1 MATKLDMD
9 MLKQRKTAIDTNIK
23 NSDKP
28 TITANAI
35 DTETNTA
42 LRIKNKRQINY
53 YIFFDDYFR
62 FKDIAYTQRLTVAE
76 LFEAIVNGVKENIDN
91 DTVEMS
97 KAFTTLKDMLEKE
110 KQCIRQSLLIN
121 LKDYDDFV
129 ALKEKHNL
137 EFFEVFNLGLTIYA
151 AKNLNNVNLIP
162 DPRRKDYSD
171 FTASDLHSIQ
181 KRKRH
186 IKIQN
191 VQNKPLF

>member
-1 MATKLDMD
+1 MAKLDLD
-9 MLKQRKTAIDTNIK
+9 LLKTRKAAINHSIK
-23 NSDKP
+23 NDNKP
-28 TITANAI
+28 TITAAAI

-76 LFEAIVNGVKENIDN
+76 LFEAIVTGVKENIDN
-91 DTVEMS
+91 DTVEMA
-97 KAFTTLKDMLEKE
+97 KAFTTLKKLLEAD

-121 LKDYDDFV
+121 LKDYDDFI

-137 EFFEVFNLGLTIYA
+137 EFFKVFNLGLSIYA
-151 AKNLNNVNLIP
+151 AKNLNNVKLIS
-162 DPRRKDYSD
+162 DPRRKDKTD

-191 VQNKPLF
+191 AQNKPLF

>member
-1 MATKLDMD
+1 MAKLDLD
-9 MLKQRKTAIDTNIK
+9 MLKQRKTAIDTTIK

-28 TITANAI
+28 TITAAAI

-62 FKDIAYTQRLTVAE
+62 FKDIAYTQRLTVSE
-76 LFEAIVNGVKENIDN
+76 LFNAIVSDVKETIDN
-91 DTVEMS
+91 DTVEMA

-110 KQCIRQSLLIN
+110 KQCIRQSLLVN
-121 LKDYDDFV
+121 LSDYNDFV

-162 DPRRKDYSD
+162 DPRRKDKSD

-191 VQNKPLF
+191 AQNKPLF

>member
-9 MLKQRKTAIDTNIK
+9 MLKQRKTAIDTTIK

-28 TITANAI
+28 IITANAI

-53 YIFFDDYFR
+53 YIFLDDYFR

-76 LFEAIVNGVKENIDN
+76 LFEAIVTGVKENIDN
-91 DTVEMS
+91 DTEVTA
-97 KAFTTLKDMLEKE
+97 KAFTTLKNMLEAEKE
-110 KQCIRQSLLIN
+110 CIRQSLLIN

-137 EFFEVFNLGLTIYA
+137 EFFEVFNLGLSIYEY
-151 AKNLNNVNLIP
+151 KNLNNVNLIP
-162 DPRRKDYSD
+162 DPRRKDKTN

-191 VQNKPLF
+191 AQNKPLF

>member
-1 MATKLDMD
+1 MAKLDLD
-9 MLKQRKTAIDTNIK
+9 MLKQRKTTIDTNIK

-28 TITANAI
+28 TITTNAI

-53 YIFFDDYFR
+53 YIFLDDYFK
-62 FKDIAYTQRLTVAE
+62 FKDIAYTQRLTVSE
-76 LFEAIVNGVKENIDN
+76 LFNAIVSGVKETIDS
-91 DTVEMS
+91 DTVEAN
-97 KAFTTLKDMLEKE
+97 KAFTTLKNMLEAEKE
-110 KQCIRQSLLIN
+110 CIRQSLLIN

-137 EFFEVFNLGLTIYA
+137 EFFEVFNLGLSIYEY
-151 AKNLNNVNLIP
+151 KNLNNVKLIS
-162 DPRRKDYSD
+162 DPRRKDKSD

-191 VQNKPLF
+191 AQNKPLF

>member
-1 MATKLDMD
+1 MAKLDLD
-9 MLKQRKTAIDTNIK
+9 MLKQRKTTIDTNIK

-28 TITANAI
+28 TITTNAI

-42 LRIKNKRQINY
+42 LRIRNKRQINY

-76 LFEAIVNGVKENIDN
+76 LFEAIVTGVKENIDN
-91 DTVEMS
+91 DTIEMS

-151 AKNLNNVNLIP
+151 TKNLNNVNLIP
-162 DPRRKDYSD
+162 DPRRKDKTD
-171 FTASDLHSIQ
+171 FTASDLHDIQ

-186 IKIQN
+186 IKILN
-191 VQNKPLF
+191 VQNKPFF

>member
-1 MATKLDMD
+1 MAKLDLD
-9 MLKQRKTAIDTNIK
+9 MLKQRKTAIDTTIK

-76 LFEAIVNGVKENIDN
+76 LFNAIVTGVKENIDN
-91 DTVEMS
+91 DTIEIS
-97 KAFTTLKDMLEKE
+97 KAFTTLKNMLEAEKE
-110 KQCIRQSLLIN
+110 CIRQSLLIN

-137 EFFEVFNLGLTIYA
+137 EFFEVFNLGLSIYEY
-151 AKNLNNVNLIP
+151 KNLNNVNLIP
-162 DPRRKDYSD
+162 DPRRKDLSD
-171 FTASDLHSIQ
+171 FTSADLHSIQ
-181 KRKRH
+181 KQKRK
-186 IKIQN
+186 IKILN
-191 VQNKPLF
+191 VQNKPFF

>member
-1 MATKLDMD
+1 MAKLDMD
-9 MLKQRKTAIDTNIK
+9 LLKNRKAAINHNIK
-23 NSDKP
+23 NDNKP
-28 TITANAI
+28 TITAAAI

-53 YIFFDDYFR
+53 YIFLDDYFR
-62 FKDIAYTQRLTVAE
+62 FKDIAYTQRLTVSE
-76 LFEAIVNGVKENIDN
+76 LFNTIISGVKKNIDN
-91 DTVEMS
+91 DTVEMA

-121 LKDYDDFV
+121 LSDYNDFV

-162 DPRRKDYSD
+162 DPRRKDKSD
-171 FTASDLHSIQ
+171 FKSYDLHSIQ

-191 VQNKPLF
+191 AQNKPLF

>member
-1 MATKLDMD
+1 MAKLDMNL
-9 MLKQRKTAIDTNIK
+9 LKNRKAAINNSIK
-23 NSDKP
+23 NDNKP
-28 TITANAI
+28 TITATSI
-35 DTETNTA
+35 DTETNTS
-42 LRIKNKRQINY
+42 LRIRNKRQINY

-76 LFEAIVNGVKENIDN
+76 LFKAIVSGVKENIDN
-91 DTVEMS
+91 DTVEMA
-97 KAFTTLKDMLEKE
+97 KAFTTLKNMLETE

-151 AKNLNNVNLIP
+151 AKNLNNVNLIS
-162 DPRRKDYSD
+162 DPRRKDKTD

-191 VQNKPLF
+191 AQNKPLF

>member
-1 MATKLDMD
+1 MAKLDID
-9 MLKQRKTAIDTNIK
+9 MLKQRKTAIDITIK

-28 TITANAI
+28 IITANAI
-35 DTETNTA
+35 DTETNTS

-53 YIFFDDYFR
+53 YIFLDDYFR

-76 LFEAIVNGVKENIDN
+76 LFEAIVTGVKENIDN
-91 DTVEMS
+91 DTIEMS
-97 KAFTTLKDMLEKE
+97 KAFTTLKKLLEAD

-137 EFFEVFNLGLTIYA
+137 EFFEVFNLGLSIYEY
-151 AKNLNNVNLIP
+151 KNLNNVNLIP
-162 DPRRKDYSD
+162 DPRRKDKTD

-186 IKIQN
+186 IN
-191 VQNKPLF
+191 VQNKPFF

>member
-1 MATKLDMD
+1 MAKLDLD
-9 MLKQRKTAIDTNIK
+9 MLKQRKTAIDTTIK

-76 LFEAIVNGVKENIDN
+76 LFEVIVTGVKENIDN

-97 KAFTTLKDMLEKE
+97 KAFTTLKNMLEAEKE
-110 KQCIRQSLLIN
+110 CIRQSLLIN

-137 EFFEVFNLGLTIYA
+137 EFFEVFNLGLNIYEY
-151 AKNLNNVNLIP
+151 KNLNNVKVIS
-162 DPRRKDYSD
+162 DPRRKDKTD

>member
-1 MATKLDMD
+1 MAKLDLD
-9 MLKQRKTAIDTNIK
+9 MLKQRKTTIDTNIK

-28 TITANAI
+28 TITTNAI

-62 FKDIAYTQRLTVAE
+62 FKDIAYTQRLTVSE
-76 LFEAIVNGVKENIDN
+76 LFKAIVTGVKENIDN
-91 DTVEMS
+91 DTIEMS
-97 KAFTTLKDMLEKE
+97 KAFTTLKNMLEAEKE
-110 KQCIRQSLLIN
+110 CIRQSLLIN

-151 AKNLNNVNLIP
+151 TKNLNNVNLIP
-162 DPRRKDYSD
+162 DPRRKDKSD
-171 FTASDLHSIQ
+171 FTASDLHDIQ

-186 IKIQN
+186 IKILN
-191 VQNKPLF
+191 VQNKPFF

>member
-1 MATKLDMD
+1 MAKLDMD
-9 MLKQRKTAIDTNIK
+9 LLKNRKAAINHNIKNDNKPIVTAAAIDT
-23 NSDKP
+23 D
-28 TITANAI
+28 
-35 DTETNTA
+35 TNTA

-53 YIFFDDYFR
+53 YIFIDDYFR

-76 LFEAIVNGVKENIDN
+76 LFEAIVSGVKDSIDN
-91 DTVEMS
+91 DTVEMA
-97 KAFTTLKDMLEKE
+97 KAFTTLKKSLEDE

-151 AKNLNNVNLIP
+151 AKYLNNVNLIS
-162 DPRRKDYSD
+162 DPRRKDKSD

-181 KRKRH
+181 NHKRKV
-186 IKIQN
+186 KILN
-191 VQNKPLF
+191 VQNKPFF

>member
-1 MATKLDMD
+1 MAKLDLD
-9 MLKQRKTAIDTNIK
+9 MLKQRKTTIDTNIK

-28 TITANAI
+28 TITTNAI

-53 YIFFDDYFR
+53 YIFLDDYFR
-62 FKDIAYTQRLTVAE
+62 FKDIAYTQRLTVSE
-76 LFEAIVNGVKENIDN
+76 LFKAIVSGVKDSIDN

-97 KAFTTLKDMLEKE
+97 KAFTTLKDMLESE

-121 LKDYDDFV
+121 LSDYNDFV

-151 AKNLNNVNLIP
+151 AKYLNNVNLIP
-162 DPRRKDYSD
+162 DPRRKDKSD
-171 FTASDLHSIQ
+171 FTASDLHDIQ

-186 IKIQN
+186 IKILN
-191 VQNKPLF
+191 VQNKPFF

>member
-1 MATKLDMD
+1 MAKLDMD
-9 MLKQRKTAIDTNIK
+9 MLKQRKTAIDTTIK

-28 TITANAI
+28 IITANAI

-76 LFEAIVNGVKENIDN
+76 LFEAIVSGVKENIDN
-91 DTVEMS
+91 DTVEMG
-97 KAFTTLKDMLEKE
+97 KAFTTLKKLLEAD

-162 DPRRKDYSD
+162 DPRRKDKSD

-181 KRKRH
+181 KRKRY

-191 VQNKPLF
+191 AQNKPLF

>member
-1 MATKLDMD
+1 MAKLDMD
-9 MLKQRKTAIDTNIK
+9 LLKNRKAAINNSIK
-23 NSDKP
+23 NDNKP
-28 TITANAI
+28 TITVAAI
-35 DTETNTA
+35 DTEINTA

-76 LFEAIVNGVKENIDN
+76 LFNTIVSGVKENIDN

-97 KAFTTLKDMLEKE
+97 KAFTTLKKSLEDE

-137 EFFEVFNLGLTIYA
+137 EFFEVFNLGLSIYEY
-151 AKNLNNVNLIP
+151 KNLNNVKLIS

-191 VQNKPLF
+191 AQNKPLF

>member
-1 MATKLDMD
+1 MATKLDLD
-9 MLKQRKTAIDTNIK
+9 LLKTRKAAINNSIK
-23 NSDKP
+23 NDNKP
-28 TITANAI
+28 IITAAAI

-76 LFEAIVNGVKENIDN
+76 LFEAIVTGVKENIDN
-91 DTVEMS
+91 DTVEMA
-97 KAFTTLKDMLEKE
+97 KAFTTLKKLLESD

-137 EFFEVFNLGLTIYA
+137 EFFEVFNLGLSIYEY
-151 AKNLNNVNLIP
+151 KNLNNVKLIS
-162 DPRRKDYSD
+162 DPRRKDKTD

-181 KRKRH
+181 KQKRK

-191 VQNKPLF
+191 AQNKPLF

>member
-1 MATKLDMD
+1 MAKLDLD
-9 MLKQRKTAIDTNIK
+9 MLKQRKTAIDTTIK

-76 LFEAIVNGVKENIDN
+76 LFESIVSGVKENINN
-91 DTVEMS
+91 DTVEMA
-97 KAFTTLKDMLEKE
+97 KAFTTLKKLLESH

-121 LKDYDDFV
+121 LNDYNDFV
-129 ALKEKHNL
+129 ELRDKHNL
-137 EFFEVFNLGLTIYA
+137 EFFEIFNLGLTVYETR
-151 AKNLNNVNLIP
+151 NLDNVRLIP
-162 DPRRKDYSD
+162 DPRRKSKDD
-171 FTASDLHSIQ
+171 FKSYDLHSIQ
-181 KRKRH
+181 KQKRK
-186 IKIQN
+186 IKILN
-191 VQNKPLF
+191 VENKPLF

>member
-1 MATKLDMD
+1 MAKLDMD
-9 MLKQRKTAIDTNIK
+9 LLKTRKAAINHSIK
-23 NSDKP
+23 NDNKP

-53 YIFFDDYFR
+53 YIFLDDYFR
-62 FKDIAYTQRLTVAE
+62 FKDIAYTQRLTVSE
-76 LFEAIVNGVKENIDN
+76 LFEAIVSGVKENIDN
-91 DTVEMS
+91 DIVEMG

-151 AKNLNNVNLIP
+151 AKYLNNVNLIS
-162 DPRRKDYSD
+162 DPRRKDKSD
-171 FTASDLHSIQ
+171 FKSYDLHSIQ

-186 IKIQN
+186 IKILN
-191 VQNKPLF
+191 VQNKPFF

>member
-1 MATKLDMD
+1 MAKLDLD
-9 MLKQRKTAIDTNIK
+9 LLKTRKAAINHNIK
-23 NSDKP
+23 NDNKP

-76 LFEAIVNGVKENIDN
+76 LFEAIVTGVKENIDS
-91 DTVEMS
+91 DTVEMA
-97 KAFTTLKDMLEKE
+97 KAFTTLKKSLEAE

-137 EFFEVFNLGLTIYA
+137 EFFEVFNLGLSIYEY
-151 AKNLNNVNLIP
+151 KNLNNVKLIS

-171 FTASDLHSIQ
+171 FTAYDLHSIQ

-186 IKIQN
+186 IKILN
-191 VQNKPLF
+191 VQNKPFF

>member
-1 MATKLDMD
+1 MAKLDLD
-9 MLKQRKTAIDTNIK
+9 MLKQRKTAIDTTIK

-28 TITANAI
+28 IITANAI

-53 YIFFDDYFR
+53 YIFLDDYFR
-62 FKDIAYTQRLTVAE
+62 FKDIAYTQRLTVSE
-76 LFEAIVNGVKENIDN
+76 LFEAIVSGVKEAIDI
-91 DTVEMS
+91 DTVEMA

-129 ALKEKHNL
+129 ALKEKYNL

-162 DPRRKDYSD
+162 DPRRKDKSD
-171 FTASDLHSIQ
+171 FTSADLHSIQ

-191 VQNKPLF
+191 AQNKPLF

>member
-1 MATKLDMD
+1 MAKLDLD
-9 MLKQRKTAIDTNIK
+9 MLKQRKTAIDTTIK

-53 YIFFDDYFR
+53 YIFLDDYFR
-62 FKDIAYTQRLTVAE
+62 FKDIAYTQRLTVSE
-76 LFEAIVNGVKENIDN
+76 LFNVIISGVKENIDN
-91 DTVEMS
+91 DTVEMA
-97 KAFTTLKDMLEKE
+97 KAFTTLKDMLESE

-151 AKNLNNVNLIP
+151 AKYLNNVNLIP
-162 DPRRKDYSD
+162 DPRRKDLSD

-191 VQNKPLF
+191 AQNKPLF

>member
-1 MATKLDMD
+1 MATKLDLD
-9 MLKQRKTAIDTNIK
+9 LLKTRKAAINNSIK
-23 NSDKP
+23 NDNKP
-28 TITANAI
+28 TITAAAI

-76 LFEAIVNGVKENIDN
+76 LFEAIVSGVKENIDN
-91 DTVEMS
+91 DTVEMG
-97 KAFTTLKDMLEKE
+97 KAFTTLKKLLEAD

-137 EFFEVFNLGLTIYA
+137 EFFEVFNLGLSIYEY
-151 AKNLNNVNLIP
+151 KNLNNVKIIP
-162 DPRRKDYSD
+162 DPRRKDKSD
-171 FTASDLHSIQ
+171 FKSYDLHSIQ

-191 VQNKPLF
+191 AQNKPLF

>member
-1 MATKLDMD
+1 MAKLDMD
-9 MLKQRKTAIDTNIK
+9 LLKNRKAAINNSIK
-23 NSDKP
+23 NDNKP
-28 TITANAI
+28 TITAAAV
-35 DTETNTA
+35 DTETNTS

-76 LFEAIVNGVKENIDN
+76 LFEAIVSGVKDSIDN

-97 KAFTTLKDMLEKE
+97 KAFTTLKDMLESE

-121 LKDYDDFV
+121 LNDYNDFV

-151 AKNLNNVNLIP
+151 AKYLNNVNLIS
-162 DPRRKDYSD
+162 DPRRKDKSD
-171 FTASDLHSIQ
+171 FKSSDLHSIQ

-186 IKIQN
+186 IKILN
-191 VQNKPLF
+191 VQNKPFF